1 MQTPARPIPASAPPP
16 VPPDAGPRGGL
27 WRLEADR
34 AVAVDPDYDSSAT
47 VLVPTEQVLLS
58 VVSLPLPNRTKRLA
72 ALPFAL
78 EEQIAEPIDAVHI
91 ALGDAAG
98 DGRWLAAVVRHTVM
112 RDWLARAAAAG
123 LGNAA
128 FVPDALTLP
137 VPDDGRWTVAAAD
150 GRVLVRTHDGGGFA
164 LAEAAFDAAWQAA
177 GQPGIDRAA
186 AGGGVTAPA
195 LDLRQGAYAAA
206 RTGLPGWA
214 RRLAI
219 IVGVGAAAHLLIA
232 GADLIALKRTAAAAR
247 AETAALIQGRAP
259 GAAPTDDLIAQASAL
274 LPAGGNTAPG
284 RALPLFARLGQ
295 ALAPVKNAA
304 TIETVVLD
312 EAAGTVTLGV
322 AAGDPAKLAAVSAA
336 LADAGLKAA
345 PGGVTQEG
353 GRMLA
358 TVTLS
363 AEGAGGGR

>member
-1 MQTPARPIPASAPPP
+1 MQTPARPIPAPAPPLA
-16 VPPDAGPRGGL
+16 PPDAGPRGGL
-27 WRLEADR
+27 WRLEAGR
-34 AVAVDPDYDSSAT
+34 AVAVDPHYDSSAT

-58 VVSLPLPNRTKRLA
+58 LVPLPLPSRAKRLA

-78 EEQIAEPIDAVHI
+78 EEQIAEPIDAVHV
-91 ALGDAAG
+91 ALGDAVG
-98 DGRWLAAVVRHTVM
+98 DGRWLAGVVRHAVM
-112 RDWLARAAAAG
+112 CDWLAQTDAAG
-123 LGNAA
+123 LSNAA

-137 VPDDGRWTVAAAD
+137 VPGEGRWTVAAAG
-150 GRVLVRTHDGGGFA
+150 GRVLVRTADGGGFA
-164 LAEAAFDAAWQAA
+164 LAEAGFDAAWQAA
-177 GQPGIDRAA
+177 GQPGIDRVGADT
-186 AGGGVTAPA
+186 GVAAPA
-195 LDLRQGAYAAA
+195 LDLRQGAYAVT

-247 AETAALIQGRAP
+247 AETAGLIQARAP
-259 GAAPTDDLIAQASAL
+259 GAAPADDLIAQASAL
-274 LPAGGNTAPG
+274 LPAGGNKAPG

-295 ALAPVKNAA
+295 ALAPVKDAA
-304 TIETVVLD
+304 TIETAVLD
-312 EAAGTVTLGV
+312 EAAGTVALGV

-358 TVTLS
+358 TVTLR
-363 AEGAGGGR
+363 ADGAGSGR